1 MAIVSVLTS
10 NTSLLT
16 AENRS
21 KIFLDNRGSNTIW
34 CIFDA
39 TAALNTGFP
48 LDTGQSMVIEVNEN
62 DINGTLNAIAETGAT
77 NLSVY
82 SLG

>member
-10 NTSLLT
+10 STSLLT
-16 AENRS
+16 ASARS
-21 KIFLDNRGSNTIW
+21 KILLDNRGANTIW

-39 TAALNTGFP
+39 TAVVNSGFP
-48 LDTGQSMVIEVNEN
+48 LDTGEQMTLEVNES

-82 SLG
+82 EIA